1 MIDREAFVSRL
12 IRGAGTELER
22 GAAYWLRV
30 DAVELAQ
37 ARAKVAELE
46 TRLKESAMPVWGEY
60 R

>member
-12 IRGAGTELER
+12 ILEADTELER
-22 GAAYWLRV
+22 GAAYWLQV

-37 ARAKVAELE
+37 ARAKIAELE
-46 TRLKESAMPVWGEY
+46 TKLKESAMPIWGEY